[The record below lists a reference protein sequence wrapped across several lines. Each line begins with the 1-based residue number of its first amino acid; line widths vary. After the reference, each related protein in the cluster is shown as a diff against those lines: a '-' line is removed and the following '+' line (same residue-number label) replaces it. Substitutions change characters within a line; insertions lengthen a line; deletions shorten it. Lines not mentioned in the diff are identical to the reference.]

1 MIKKYTQFLTE
12 KVSKDKDK
20 KKSSKKEDLENK
32 KKEIEDSKEPITL
45 PTWEKY

>member
-1 MIKKYTQFLTE
+1 MIKKYTLFLTE
-12 KVSKDKDK
+12 KVSKDK
-20 KKSSKKEDLENK
+20 KKSSKKEDFENK